1 MRKTFTLL
9 ALVASFGVAGCTNHV
24 TDLPP
29 GKYESTSKSTDANGT
44 DYETERTTNVSVDR
58 YGNKKAV
65 VEKETSSDPKG
76 LFNKS
81 TSSKKTVVT
90 E

>member
-1 MRKTFTLL
+1 MRKTFALL
-9 ALVASFGVAGCTNHV
+9 ALAASFGVVGCTTHT

-44 DYETERTTNVSVDR
+44 DYKTERTTNVTVDK

-65 VEKETSSDPKG
+65 VEKETTSDPKG

-81 TSSKKTVVT
+81 TSTKKTVVT
-90 E
+90 D